1 MGIIGNAIKNFI
13 GNGINSLASNVGTIA
28 SGIVGHNIG
37 LSKAEKQQN
46 AFNASQAQLNRDF
59 QKEMSDTSYQ
69 RAVADMNAAGLNPQM
84 MYGNVSNGAST
95 PSGSSASSGGYAN
108 RGLIAMQTS
117 IQLRKSLADVKL
129 AEAEAK
135 LKQIEANYAPE
146 KILAEID
153 GLRASA
159 KSDMAKVGLTLAE
172 TTYQNV
178 QNEYERNIIGLNI
191 QLKSSEVILTK
202 EQTRNVNIASGLLA
216 LQQITETKKWS
227 EIDASVKELLSRNGV
242 NEANY
247 DYLVER
253 TKEVSSQIEVN
264 ESVKDVNQKQSALIN
279 SQYIANKIKNDKAF
293 KKPSEDAS
301 KVEKFAYSWY
311 RGFDNLCETFGKVIH
326 GNISGS
332 VTESNSTSHSTNTN
346 TNHSTNTSRS
356 FNVNETTI
364 NGNRF

>member
-13 GNGINSLASNVGTIA
+13 GNGIQSLASNVGTIA

-59 QKEMSDTSYQ
+59 QKEMSDTSFQ

-95 PSGSSASSGGYAN
+95 PSGSTASSGGYAN

-135 LKQIEANYAPE
+135 LKQIEADFAPE
-146 KILAEID
+146 KINAEIE

-159 KSDMAKVGLTLAE
+159 KSDLAKAGLTLAQ
-172 TTYQNV
+172 TIYQNV
-178 QNEYERNIIGLNI
+178 QNEYERTIIGLNI
-191 QLKSSEVILTK
+191 QLQTQNVNLTK
-202 EQTRNVNIASGLLA
+202 AQTQNVEMATGLLA

-227 EIDASVKELLSRNGV
+227 EIDAQTKELLSRIDV

-247 DYLVER
+247 KYLQEKTR
-253 TKEVSSQIEVN
+253 EVSSQIEVN
-264 ESVKDVNQKQSALIN
+264 ESIKDVNKKQSALIQ
-279 SQYIANKIKNDKAF
+279 SQSIANTIKNDKAF
-293 KKPSEDAS
+293 KKPSDDAT
-301 KVEKFAYSWY
+301 KVEKFAYDFY
-311 RGFDNLCETFGKVIH
+311 RGFDNMCETFGKIIH

-332 VTESNSTSHSTNTN
+332 LSQSSVVSHSY
-346 TNHSTNTSRS
+346 S
-356 FNVNETTI
+356 V
-364 NGNRF
+364 GY

>member
-13 GNGINSLASNVGTIA
+13 GNGINSLASNVGTVA
-28 SGIVGHNIG
+28 SGLVGHNIG

-59 QKEMSDTSYQ
+59 QKEMSNTSYQ
-69 RAVADMNAAGLNPQM
+69 RAVEDMKLAGLNPQM

-95 PSGSSASSGGYAN
+95 PAGSTASSGGYAN
-108 RGLIAMQTS
+108 RGLMAMQTS

-135 LKQIEANYAPE
+135 LKQIEADFAPE
-146 KILAEID
+146 KIVAEIQ

-159 KSDMAKVGLTLAE
+159 KNDLAKAGLTLAE

-191 QLKSSEVILTK
+191 QLTSSQINLTK
-202 EQTRNVNIASGLLA
+202 EQTRNVNMASGLLY
-216 LQQITETKKWS
+216 LQQVTETKKWD
-227 EIDASVKELLSRNGV
+227 EIDTSIKELLSRCGV

-247 DYLVER
+247 GYLKEK
-253 TKEVSSQIEVN
+253 TKEVTSQIDVN
-264 ESVKDVNQKQSALIN
+264 ESIKDVNKKQSALIN

-293 KKPSEDAS
+293 KKPSEDAP
-301 KVEKFAYSWY
+301 KLEQFAYDWY
-311 RGFDNLCETFGKVIH
+311 RGFDNMCETFGKIIH

-332 VTESNSTSHSTNTN
+332 LSQSSSTSHSYTV
-346 TNHSTNTSRS
+346 HY
-356 FNVNETTI
+356 
-364 NGNRF
+364 